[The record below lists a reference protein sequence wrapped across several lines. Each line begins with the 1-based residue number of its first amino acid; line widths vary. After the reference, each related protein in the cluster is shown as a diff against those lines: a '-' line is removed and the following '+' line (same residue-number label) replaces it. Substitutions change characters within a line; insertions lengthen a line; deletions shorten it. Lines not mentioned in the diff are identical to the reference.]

1 MSIELKRNKTIWH
14 FKEQLANKEI
24 SKSLFEMFT
33 VALMN
38 KGIIAKEGSMVD
50 ASFVD
55 VPKQRNSKEEN
66 ADIKKG
72 AVPLEFAKKDK
83 NGKQS
88 KLCQN

>member
-1 MSIELKRNKTIWH
+1 MP
-14 FKEQLANKEI
+14 
-24 SKSLFEMFT
+24 
-33 VALMN
+33 
-38 KGIIAKEGSMVD
+38 
-50 ASFVD
+50 FVN

-72 AVPLEFAKKDK
+72 AVPLEFGKKDK